1 MNRQAQQT
9 QLQTENKVPE
19 TVKSLESSTSN
30 LQVSQVI
37 QEPSAT
43 QSSSSTISVENN
55 MKFEEFQKQYDELR
69 KLYDSKRNDYDEIA
83 KEKKR
88 LEIQV
93 LNNNVQYYEKEMKR
107 LKE

>member
-1 MNRQAQQT
+1 
-9 QLQTENKVPE
+9 
-19 TVKSLESSTSN
+19 
-30 LQVSQVI
+30 
-37 QEPSAT
+37 
-43 QSSSSTISVENN
+43 